1 MPAKIFKGKLVVK
14 FFIAGIRRTG
24 TTAIRT
30 ALDEHPQIR
39 CVGEAFN
46 FGDRFKTI
54 RGLNCEDGYR
64 QYINSIAAGR
74 VRDLVMRTN
83 TVNRYLDHLY
93 NLPGYDAIGFK
104 IMHFQHR
111 RFPMVLQYLR
121 RHNVRCVHI
130 IRKNVLKT
138 LISCAVK
145 RETGR
150 SHTTSGLQK
159 VTVTLDEGRLIKDL
173 ERYDRDNNAWIS
185 LTDGLPYL
193 LVYYEDFVE
202 NKSHELTRICEFL
215 QVDPVPE
222 LEPRYVKGS
231 PNDIRE
237 IILNYDAVASILKG
251 SRFGWC
257 LEA

>member
-1 MPAKIFKGKLVVK
+1 MVR

-30 ALDEHPQIR
+30 ALDAHPQVR

-64 QYINSIAAGR
+64 QYINSIPAGR
-74 VRDLVMRTN
+74 ARDLLLRTP
-83 TVNRYLDHLY
+83 TVNQYLDHLY
-93 NLPGYDAIGFK
+93 AMPDYDAIGFK
-104 IMHFQHR
+104 LMHFQGR
-111 RFPMVLQYLR
+111 KFPMVIKYLR
-121 RHNVRCVHI
+121 RNNVRCIHI

-138 LISCAVK
+138 LVSCAVK

-150 SHTTSGLQK
+150 SHTKLATQK
-159 VTVTLDEGRLIKDL
+159 TQVNLEEDKLLKDL
-173 ERYDRDNNAWIS
+173 ERYDRDNKDWVKQ
-185 LTDGLPYL
+185 TQGLPYL
-193 LVYYEDFVE
+193 LVYYEDFAE
-202 NKSHELTRICEFL
+202 NKSRELTRICEFL
-215 QVDPVPE
+215 GVEPTAE

-237 IILNYDAVASILKG
+237 ILINYDAVERILKG
-251 SRFGWC
+251 TRFEWC
-257 LEA
+257 LTV